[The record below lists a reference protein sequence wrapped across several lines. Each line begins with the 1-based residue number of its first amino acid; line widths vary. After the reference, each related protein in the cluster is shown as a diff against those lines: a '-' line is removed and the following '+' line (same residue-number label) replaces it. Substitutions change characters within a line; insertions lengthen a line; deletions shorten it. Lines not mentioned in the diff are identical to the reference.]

1 MENQDSKRMAG
12 RKVGVYFFIAAV
24 VVTLLAVWLCI
35 REELPVIKTGSNTI
49 VIFGG
54 MSINGV
60 QIPGWTFYFIPAGL
74 FVIAI
79 ILWII
84 GWRKSRVSCCL
95 LYTSPSPRDGLL

>member
-1 MENQDSKRMAG
+1 MENQDSNRIAS

-24 VVTLLAVWLCI
+24 VVTLLGVWLCI
-35 REELPVIKTGSNTI
+35 RGDLSVIKTSRDTM
-49 VIFGG
+49 VIFSG

-74 FVIAI
+74 FIIAI

-84 GWRKSRVSCCL
+84 GWRKSRVSGHE
-95 LYTSPSPRDGLL
+95 DG